1 MDLRHKT
8 DSLGLQMS
16 YLSKLSKY
24 LSLRAIYPLNSA
36 KICEFCGQKIFA
48 KFLPQKSYIFAETF
62 FIVLSIHS
70 KTNHAFHQYNLDV

>member
-24 LSLRAIYPLNSA
+24 LNLRAIYPLNSA

-48 KFLPQKSYIFAETF
+48 KILPQNSQIFAVGY
-62 FIVLSIHS
+62 FIVFSIHS
-70 KTNHAFHQYNLDV
+70 KISHAFHQYNRDV